1 MSSNVR
7 QYVAL
12 VLITFHFL
20 VMSIADQSWL
30 SFLFRKWGHWI
41 LFNNVCYSHYQL
53 ITWYLLWNLFYHLS
67 VKCSHFAEGKLR
79 QGGMVESFED
89 IHELKDSQCFFSER
103 VLYELTCLVWILLVS
118 QIVTILEVCLV
129 LGISLEDLFRHEMIL
144 RISRSIC

>member
-20 VMSIADQSWL
+20 VMSVAGQSWL

-41 LFNNVCYSHYQL
+41 LFNNVSYSHYRL

-67 VKCSHFAEGKLR
+67 VKPSHFAEDAEAGWYGGKLR
-79 QGGMVESFED
+79 RHTWVKRFTGFLRWKST
-89 IHELKDSQCFFSER
+89 LWANR
-103 VLYELTCLVWILLVS
+103 CLVWILFVS

-144 RISRSIC
+144 RISRSTR